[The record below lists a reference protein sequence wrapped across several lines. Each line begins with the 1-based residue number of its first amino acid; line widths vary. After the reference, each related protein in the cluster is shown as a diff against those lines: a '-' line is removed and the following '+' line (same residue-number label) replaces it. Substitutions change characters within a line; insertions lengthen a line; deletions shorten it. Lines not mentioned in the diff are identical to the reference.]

1 MQNIWR
7 DGKLSINF
15 RQFPKKHT
23 SGKIA
28 GISGLAFALLIL
40 FSLIAATPSATA
52 HTPTWDIPTY
62 AYISVSPNPVGVN
75 QQMFVVMWLDK
86 VLPGA
91 MIDNDIRFYDYK
103 LTITKPDGTTETR
116 QFPVVS
122 DTTSSQFALFTPTE
136 VGTYTF
142 KFEYPGQTFTW
153 TGDYQNDNYL
163 PSSAETTLT
172 VQPDE
177 VQSAP
182 NYPLPTTY
190 WTRPIEGQNTGWEY
204 IASNYLKPN
213 GAEFGSFANRLQPDG
228 LAPDS
233 AHIMWTQPLQ
243 DGGVVGGTNVGVS
256 GATYYTG
263 LSYEGRF
270 TSPIIMQGRLYYAE
284 PLSNS
289 VLGGFNDLVGGKY
302 FCVDLQTGEQIWSKN
317 FAVNPTFGQLYDYE
331 SPNQHG
337 VIPYLWAVSGTTWIA
352 YEPSTG
358 EWLFNLTNVPSGTN
372 VYGPNGEIMR
382 YVFDNTNH
390 WLACWNN
397 TAAFYNGTST
407 TVPGQVAEVSGAG
420 IYYWRPVGKVIDAS
434 TAYSFNVTIPA
445 LPAGSSIAA
454 VVDDLVLGNTP
465 TTVSGQRWGSLD
477 YTFWALSLK
486 PETRGQLLWQK
497 DYSAPAGN
505 LTRQIYAVDPTT
517 RTFLLN
523 DKETMQWLAYS
534 IDDGHLLWGPIG
546 DTRDFNY
553 YGTVGMGSAGQAG
566 FAAYGN
572 LYTAGYGGELFC
584 YDISTGSLL
593 WKYNETY
600 SGTEN
605 AWGMYPLFIGAI
617 ADGKVYCYTGE
628 HSPNAPESKGSLVRC
643 INATTGEE
651 IWTLMSWAAIGS
663 FGAEG
668 FPIAD
673 GYMVYLNTYDMQ
685 VYCIGK
691 GPSATT
697 VTAPQPIISEGTNI
711 LLTGTVIDQSA
722 GAKELVESG
731 EFNVAAAMSDESMS
745 EWMQYL
751 YMQKPA
757 PTDPTGV
764 TVKLTATDPNGNSQ
778 DIGNAVTDINGK
790 YGITWTPPVAG
801 TYHVTATFESTNS
814 YWGSQDTTYFVVSP
828 SASPQPT
835 SINPTA
841 APTQTPQSSPTV
853 SSPVSPSPSEAPQPT
868 SAGTPTMTY
877 IAIAAAFVI
886 IAVVAAAV
894 ILRRRK

>member
-1 MQNIWR
+1 MFKKS
-7 DGKLSINF
+7 DDSKKLRMSVSVF
-15 RQFPKKHT
+15 
-23 SGKIA
+23 A
-28 GISGLAFALLIL
+28 VAFALLLI
-40 FSLIAATPSATA
+40 FSTFAAMPSAVA
-52 HTPTWDIPTY
+52 HTPAWEIPTY

-91 MIDNDIRFYDYK
+91 LIDNDLRFYDYQ
-103 LTITKPDGTTETR
+103 LTITKPDGTTET
-116 QFPVVS
+116 QTFPVVS

-153 TGDYQNDNYL
+153 EGDYQNDTYL

-172 VQPDE
+172 VQQDQ
-177 VQSAP
+177 VLSAP
-182 NYPLPTTY
+182 NYPLPTSY
-190 WTRPIEGQNTGWEY
+190 WTRPIEGQNTGWEC
-204 IASNYLKPN
+204 IASNYLNPN
-213 GAEFGSFANRLQPDG
+213 GAEFGSFANRFQPDG
-228 LAPDS
+228 LAPGS
-233 AHIMWTQPLQ
+233 AHVMWAQPLQ
-243 DGGVVGGTNVGVS
+243 DGGVVGGSNVGVS

-270 TSPIIMQGRLYYAE
+270 TSPIIMQGRLYYST

-289 VLGGFNDLVGGKY
+289 VAGGFNDVLGGEY
-302 FCVDLQTGEQIWSKN
+302 VCVDLQTGETIWSQN
-317 FAVNPTFGQLYDYE
+317 YAVNPTFGQLYDYE

-358 EWLFNLTNVPSGTN
+358 KWLYNLTNVPSGKN
-372 VYGPNGEIMR
+372 VYGPNGEILR
-382 YVFDNTNH
+382 YVFDNDNN

-397 TAAFYNGTST
+397 TAAFYNGTSK
-407 TVPGQVAEVSGAG
+407 TVPGQVAEVTGAG

-434 TAYSFNVTIPA
+434 TAYSWNVTIPQ

-454 VVDDLVLGNTP
+454 VVDDVVLGNTP
-465 TTVSGQRWGSLD
+465 TSTPGQRWGTVD
-477 YTFWALSLK
+477 TYTFWALSLK
-486 PETRGQLLWQK
+486 PETRGQLLWEK
-497 DYSAPAGN
+497 DYTAPEGN
-505 LTRQIYAVDPTT
+505 LTRQVYAVDPTT

-534 IDDGHLLWGPIG
+534 IDDGSLLWGPVG

-584 YDISTGSLL
+584 YDIETGNLV
-593 WKYNETY
+593 WKYNNTY

-628 HSPNAPESKGSLVRC
+628 HSPNAPQSKGSLVRC
-643 INATTGEE
+643 IDAYTGDEL
-651 IWTLMSWAAIGS
+651 WTLMSWAAIGS

-668 FPIAD
+668 FPVAD
-673 GYMVYLNTYDMQ
+673 GYMAYLNTYDMQ

-697 VTAPQPIISEGTNI
+697 VAAPQPIISEGSSI
-711 LLTGTVIDQSA
+711 LLTGMVTDECA
-722 GAKELVESG
+722 GAKALVQSG
-731 EFNVAAAMSDESMS
+731 KFTAVPAMSDASMG

-751 YMQKPA
+751 YMQKPKPSDA
-757 PTDPTGV
+757 IGV
-764 TVKLTATDPNGNSQ
+764 TVHLTAIDPNGNFQ
-778 DIGNAVTDINGK
+778 DIGTTVADINGK
-790 YGITWTPPVAG
+790 YGITWTPPVSG
-801 TYHVTATFESTNS
+801 TYHVTATFEGSDS
-814 YWGSQDTTYFVVSP
+814 YWSSQDTTYFVVDPAAAAQPTSPSPSAPNQTASP
-828 SASPQPT
+828 SAS
-835 SINPTA
+835 SS
-841 APTQTPQSSPTV
+841 TPAQS
-853 SSPVSPSPSEAPQPT
+853 VSPSPSEAPQPT

-877 IAIAAAFVI
+877 IAIAAAVVI
-886 IAVVAAAV
+886 IAVVLAAV
-894 ILRRRK
+894 ALRRRK